1 MKLILNRDVTDLGK
15 SGQVVNVSDGYARN
29 FLLPRK
35 LAIQADPGALAAL
48 EKKRK
53 IIEMKGEKLAAEAQE
68 MADKI
73 NNLKVSIVGKAGS
86 GTKLYGSVTNQ
97 EIADALLSQHDVKV
111 DKRTIQ
117 IIDPI
122 KSIGTFEVPVK
133 LHHEVA
139 ATIHVDVV
147 AQSE

>member
-35 LAIQADPGALAAL
+35 LAILADAGALSAL

-53 IIEMKGEKLAAEAQE
+53 MIEMKGEKLAAEAQE
-68 MADKI
+68 MAEKI
-73 NNLKVSIVGKAGS
+73 NNLKVNIVGKAGS

-117 IIDPI
+117 IVDPI

-133 LHHEVA
+133 LHHEVT